1 MWLSLRAR
9 PADRRPRLGYQ
20 CYDKL
25 VEALGGYGKYVEQP
39 KDIKPAIER
48 AIESRRPALVNVCTD
63 LDAQATTDMRFAGY

>member
-1 MWLSLRAR
+1 
-9 PADRRPRLGYQ
+9 
-20 CYDKL
+20 L

-48 AIESRRPALVNVCTD
+48 AIKSRRPALVNVCTD

>member
-1 MWLSLRAR
+1 MELRRSIGRPFLRKTPR
-9 PADRRPRLGYQ
+9 PASSLPG
-20 CYDKL
+20 
-25 VEALGGYGKYVEQP
+25 EHP